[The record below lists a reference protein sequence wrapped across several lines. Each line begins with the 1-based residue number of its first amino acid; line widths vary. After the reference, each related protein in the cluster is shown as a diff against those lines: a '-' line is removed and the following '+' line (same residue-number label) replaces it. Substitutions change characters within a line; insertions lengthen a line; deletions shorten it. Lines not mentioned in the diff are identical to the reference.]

1 MPPWTMEATCT
12 WMESRVYDG
21 GRAVFN
27 IDPKYQEDLDQLIVP
42 VELAMELGTKHKIF
56 LLTPDKKSIRDDVS
70 VIRIPPDEKTGKGL
84 RWRIRDHQK
93 NEEWTKRRIYEIR
106 KYRDELRFHEDF
118 DDIPDIDNIDE
129 TDGYHYYTGQLH
141 DWFIIPDISL
151 DETKFHHHYGSMIWF
166 FYITERFEMDIVR
179 KFFAKA
185 TQGAGREYRSF
196 ASLFEDYGTTLA

>member
-1 MPPWTMEATCT
+1 MKLLREYIRTLISEGYEFRDLDSPLKYARAPNVIRIALCDTSETEPAGKRDSYFTPQQEWDYYGRSEGNRYIDTTIAHEYFHGVQLAYNAKMPPWTMEATCT

-21 GRAVFN
+21 GRTVFN

-93 NEEWTKRRIYEIR
+93 NEE
-106 KYRDELRFHEDF
+106 
-118 DDIPDIDNIDE
+118 N
-129 TDGYHYYTGQLH
+129 Q
-141 DWFIIPDISL
+141 
-151 DETKFHHHYGSMIWF
+151 
-166 FYITERFEMDIVR
+166 FY
-179 KFFAKA
+179 
-185 TQGAGREYRSF
+185 S
-196 ASLFEDYGTTLA
+196 